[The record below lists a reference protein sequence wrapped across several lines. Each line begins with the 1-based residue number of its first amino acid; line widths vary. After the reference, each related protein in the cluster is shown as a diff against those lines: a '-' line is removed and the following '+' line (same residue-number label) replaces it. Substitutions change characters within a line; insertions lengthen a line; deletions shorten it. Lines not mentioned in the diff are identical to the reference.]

1 MVECHGSQNLEKMR
15 LFRRNGSFGRNPS
28 RGAMRRAFSLIELL
42 ILMVCIVTLCAII
55 LPLLAKSRARSSRIN
70 CSNNLKN
77 ITLSFRIW
85 STDNEDKWP
94 MQVSVTNGGT
104 REFVESGA
112 VHPHFKA
119 MSNELSTP
127 KILNCP
133 QDKGRV
139 FAADFINLKDR
150 NLSYFINL
158 DARYEDGSSLLC
170 GDRNITNRPH
180 AGYRRVPLTHADSLA
195 WDMRIHNKK
204 GYMAFGDG
212 RVDIFTNATVGKDF
226 KIGIGATNR
235 LAVP

>member
-1 MVECHGSQNLEKMR
+1 MVECHGSESLDNMT
-15 LFRRNGSFGRNPS
+15 LFQRNGSFGRNPS
-28 RGAMRRAFSLIELL
+28 RGAMRRAFTLTELL

-55 LPLLAKSRARSSRIN
+55 LPVLAKARARSSRIG

-77 ITLSFRIW
+77 ITLAFRVW

-104 REFVESGA
+104 RELVASGA

-139 FAADFINLKDR
+139 YAADFVNLKDW

-158 DARYEDGSSLLC
+158 DARYEDGSGLLC
-170 GDRNITNRPH
+170 GDRNLTNRPRP
-180 AGYRRVPLTHADSLA
+180 GYRPVPLTHADRLA

-212 RVDIFTNATVGKDF
+212 RVGVFTNATVGKDI
-226 KIGIGATNR
+226 KIGDGTTNW